1 MRITLNL
8 SPAASVQDRY
18 ALKWAVPATLV
29 GLAALVL
36 LCRASLREYREYRGI
51 QGQLMEVQKRADA
64 LRLQEAV
71 LRRRLDD
78 PANRKLLTEAQFVNQ
93 LIDQR
98 QLSLAELSAR
108 LAGLLPE
115 DARLTSLGVS
125 SPRKPGDGYVLR
137 MGITARDEEALETFI
152 NDLEDA
158 PDFQDVSIISQGF
171 QEDIS
176 QGQQLNLTGT
186 ARYLPGADQT
196 TGKTSAQE
204 SASNSQ

>member
-115 DARLTSLGVS
+115 DARLTSLGVLL
-125 SPRKPGDGYVLR
+125 PGNRETATCCGWGLPPGTRKPSRLSS
-137 MGITARDEEALETFI
+137 MIWKMLPTSKTCPLSARDFRKTFH
-152 NDLEDA
+152 
-158 PDFQDVSIISQGF
+158 
-171 QEDIS
+171 
-176 QGQQLNLTGT
+176 
-186 ARYLPGADQT
+186 
-196 TGKTSAQE
+196 K
-204 SASNSQ
+204 ASN